1 MKKKK
6 VLFVINTLGRAGAE
20 VALLSLFSALDPNK
34 YDISLYVI
42 MAQGEMADELPSY
55 VHLRNPYFSTESV
68 LTEDGRKDLVRTVMR
83 KMIKNGHWFQKV
95 SYMLQV
101 WKQMKQTGTM
111 LPDKIL
117 CCPME
122 VSALKKSLIWQ
133 LPIWRGRLPIMWQ
146 TM

>member
-20 VALLSLFSALDPNK
+20 VALLSLFSALDSNK

-83 KMIKNGHWFQKV
+83 KNDKKWSLV
-95 SYMLQV
+95 SESIIYASGLE
-101 WKQMKQTGTM
+101 TDEADG
-111 LPDKIL
+111 DYA
-117 CCPME
+117 
-122 VSALKKSLIWQ
+122 S
-133 LPIWRGRLPIMWQ
+133 R
-146 TM
+146 

>member
-55 VHLRNPYFSTESV
+55 VHL
-68 LTEDGRKDLVRTVMR
+68 
-83 KMIKNGHWFQKV
+83 
-95 SYMLQV
+95 
-101 WKQMKQTGTM
+101 
-111 LPDKIL
+111 
-117 CCPME
+117 
-122 VSALKKSLIWQ
+122 
-133 LPIWRGRLPIMWQ
+133 
-146 TM
+146 

>member
-55 VHLRNPYFSTESV
+55 VHLRNPY
-68 LTEDGRKDLVRTVMR
+68 LA
-83 KMIKNGHWFQKV
+83 
-95 SYMLQV
+95 
-101 WKQMKQTGTM
+101 
-111 LPDKIL
+111 P
-117 CCPME
+117 
-122 VSALKKSLIWQ
+122 SLF
-133 LPIWRGRLPIMWQ
+133 
-146 TM
+146 